1 MAKEDSCFGGLDVV
15 LYGIAMEPHIKVDP
29 FVPSTYPV
37 FTDPYENPPYVQDP
51 SYIKSQ
57 LEKQLIGLL
66 DAALKRAESGDL
78 LRKYSE
84 ILKTLQM
91 L

>member
-1 MAKEDSCFGGLDVV
+1 MVLL

-29 FVPSTYPV
+29 FVSPTY
-37 FTDPYENPPYVQDP
+37 TDPYENPPYVQNP

-57 LEKQLIGLL
+57 LEKKLIEFL

-84 ILKTLQM
+84 ILKTLQS